1 MRVALAQPPGQDS
14 PPVSS
19 DEKEDRVFYRLM
31 GWLHVRAVA
40 MRDGEGGQGTVE
52 YVALILLVAALLAGV
67 VAATKGTKFGTGGIA
82 EAIVDQI
89 KSALKNL
96 K

>member
-1 MRVALAQPPGQDS
+1 ML
-14 PPVSS
+14 
-19 DEKEDRVFYRLM
+19 YRLM
-31 GWLHVRAVA
+31 GWFHLQVTKAWSDAR
-40 MRDGEGGQGTVE
+40 GQGTVE

-82 EAIVDQI
+82 ETIVGQI
-89 KSALKNL
+89 RSALTKI

>member
-1 MRVALAQPPGQDS
+1 
-14 PPVSS
+14 
-19 DEKEDRVFYRLM
+19 VFHRLM
-31 GWLHVRAVA
+31 GWFHVRVA
-40 MRDGEGGQGTVE
+40 EAWNSERGQGTVE

-82 EAIVDQI
+82 DAIVGQI

-96 K
+96 R

>member
-1 MRVALAQPPGQDS
+1 MIYQLA
-14 PPVSS
+14 
-19 DEKEDRVFYRLM
+19 
-31 GWLHVRAVA
+31 GWLHARTARAWSDE
-40 MRDGEGGQGTVE
+40 RGQGTVE

-82 EAIVDQI
+82 EAIVTQI
-89 KSALKNL
+89 KGALRNL